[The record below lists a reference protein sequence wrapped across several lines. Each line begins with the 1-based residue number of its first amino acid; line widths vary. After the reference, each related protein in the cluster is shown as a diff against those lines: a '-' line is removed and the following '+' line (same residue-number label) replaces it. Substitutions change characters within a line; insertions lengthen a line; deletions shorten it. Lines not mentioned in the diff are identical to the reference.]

1 MGFMSDSTIPA
12 YTHGRRWRF
21 EWALPVLFTPRR
33 AFAQIVAADGAVWQ
47 TPILILL
54 LTGLV
59 RTLVAGGLRAAAA
72 ASGEIPLPAGWEWY
86 TPEQQAQFMQAMSA
100 TSGPVFTYV
109 LPAVMTLLAV
119 YLGWLIVGWVLHLVL
134 TLMGGRQS
142 SEQALNI
149 VAWALLPFAIR
160 DVVRVVAMWNS
171 GQLLTGLGLSGF
183 APPLDNN
190 WAVYLAALLVYVDI
204 YLIWHIG
211 LLLTGVSRGDSLG
224 RGKVWTA
231 VLITIIGLYALSA
244 LPALL
249 AAQFEGLTVI
259 RPFF

>member
-1 MGFMSDSTIPA
+1 MNDSTIPS
-12 YTHGRRWRF
+12 YIHGRRWRF
-21 EWALPVLFTPRR
+21 EWALPVLFSPRR

-59 RTLVAGGLRAAAA
+59 RTLVAGSLRAAAA
-72 ASGEIPLPAGWEWY
+72 ASGEIPLPVGWEWY

-100 TSGPVFTYV
+100 TSGPVFTYL
-109 LPAVMTLLAV
+109 LPAIMTLLGV
-119 YLGWLIVGWVLHLVL
+119 YLGWLIIGWVLHLVL

-149 VAWALLPFAIR
+149 TAWALLPFAIR
-160 DVVRVVAMWNS
+160 DVVRIAAMWS
-171 GQLLTGLGLSGF
+171 GGQLLTNLGLSGF
-183 APPLDNN
+183 APPLDNS
-190 WAVYLAALLVYVDI
+190 WGVYLATLLVYVDI

-211 LLLTGVSRGDSLG
+211 LLLVGVSRGDGLG

-231 VLITIIGLYALSA
+231 VLVTILSLYALSA

-249 AAQFEGLTVI
+249 MAQFEGLTVI